1 MELQK
6 FVKKGVTLMR
16 PYVNGEDMSSISVSK
31 EDKKL
36 KTLVGG
42 WIAYNPND
50 ESDQWYISEV
60 FFNDN
65 YTPLEKK
72 DLANASV
79 ALVDLLKD
87 FLVEI
92 KESNKIPPVPR
103 GLMHDIDEQ
112 PTKEER
118 DKESAIFI
126 LENAKYLFREILAHR
141 SIKQTDLNV
150 LLMDCID
157 VVIFLEKNEGNHVD
171 LIVKNMESWIVE

>member
-92 KESNKIPPVPR
+92 NLGYIDRVWLKTHINFKEKTFCFLNKFPA
-103 GLMHDIDEQ
+103 
-112 PTKEER
+112 TKY
-118 DKESAIFI
+118 KP
-126 LENAKYLFREILAHR
+126 
-141 SIKQTDLNV
+141 
-150 LLMDCID
+150 C
-157 VVIFLEKNEGNHVD
+157 
-171 LIVKNMESWIVE
+171 

>member
-1 MELQK
+1 M
-6 FVKKGVTLMR
+6 
-16 PYVNGEDMSSISVSK
+16 
-31 EDKKL
+31 
-36 KTLVGG
+36 
-42 WIAYNPND
+42 YN
-50 ESDQWYISEV
+50 
-60 FFNDN
+60 
-65 YTPLEKK
+65 
-72 DLANASV
+72 
-79 ALVDLLKD
+79 
-87 FLVEI
+87 
-92 KESNKIPPVPR
+92 
-103 GLMHDIDEQ
+103 IDEQ